1 MKHGTIIQCKK
12 LKPIEWMYL
21 LMVVGMAIAPN
32 TIIGYFFCICFIG
45 YIAWLNKGKFK
56 TSLYFF
62 IELVMILYL
71 VIQLFIGI
79 NYEKAQFT
87 GIRLLIIS
95 LVFDFSLYQLIT
107 RCGIYRA
114 ADLYATGNIIGDLI
128 LLAFYSGTIF
138 HEGGLSASQFK
149 GISLFKIGGVA
160 SVNIGWVNVVAIVLL
175 WPNYLK
181 FRDKNTLLKV
191 GVLLLFSILT
201 GRRKIFL
208 LIITSLIIGTYLFY
222 SSIGLKKAIKGI
234 AMGGVAVLIGWILLM
249 KVPTLYNFI
258 GYRLQVALEAVL
270 RSNNGTDS
278 SINMRNELAEK
289 AIYTWKN
296 NIYLGQGYNAF
307 SAVYNGGGYYSHN
320 NYYELLVS
328 FGVVGTAI
336 YYAKYVFIFVKLLA
350 SKIQKRIQQWDNT
363 YYIINLIAFC
373 FLEYYQI
380 TYIYRNLTVI
390 LIFALYVANNGID
403 DKYGKKYKLSN

>member
-1 MKHGTIIQCKK
+1 M
-12 LKPIEWMYL
+12 
-21 LMVVGMAIAPN
+21 
-32 TIIGYFFCICFIG
+32 
-45 YIAWLNKGKFK
+45 
-56 TSLYFF
+56 
-62 IELVMILYL
+62 
-71 VIQLFIGI
+71 
-79 NYEKAQFT
+79 
-87 GIRLLIIS
+87 
-95 LVFDFSLYQLIT
+95 
-107 RCGIYRA
+107 
-114 ADLYATGNIIGDLI
+114 
-128 LLAFYSGTIF
+128 
-138 HEGGLSASQFK
+138 
-149 GISLFKIGGVA
+149 
-160 SVNIGWVNVVAIVLL
+160 
-175 WPNYLK
+175 
-181 FRDKNTLLKV
+181 
-191 GVLLLFSILT
+191 LFSILT

-289 AIYTWKN
+289 AIYAWKN